1 MPYAMPQAS
10 ARGRRGRLMA
20 RGPCTFRQKDLT
32 RAIKAA
38 QAAGVSLR
46 RVWVEAD
53 GRIVLSIADE
63 AVVDNDVDSNVHNE
77 RQIVL

>member
-1 MPYAMPQAS
+1 MKRTLS
-10 ARGRRGRLMA
+10 GLMA

-63 AVVDNDVDSNVHNE
+63 ARVDHDEDSNVNNE